1 MDAVLDNLHVF
12 RDGFV
17 RTLGLSLFSAVGA
30 LLLGSVLATMRV
42 SPVPPLRWAGTAYVE
57 TVRNTPLTIVFFF
70 VVFVLPQVD
79 IVFSFFAFAV
89 MALTIYHTAF
99 VCEAVRAGVNGVEV
113 GQAEAARALGLTFS
127 QSLRLVILPQAFRNV
142 IQPLGSVGS
151 ALIRNSSI
159 AAAFSV
165 QELTG
170 VSQGL
175 ATANPGDV
183 IAILLAGI
191 VCYLV
196 LTLSLA
202 GAVGVAERRLRG
214 EPR

>member
-1 MDAVLDNLHVF
+1 MLDNLHVF

>member
-202 GAVGVAERRLRG
+202 GAVGVVERRLRG